1 MQFELIALTMPV
13 VMNVHVKMDIWVME
27 DLVPMITNAMMEVLD
42 VISTLN
48 VLITKEVFD
57 VNVELD
63 SLVMVSCVKISMNVH
78 REYHRVV
85 HWHHVLKN
93 EAVINVCVVMSRI
106 SNLIDN

>member
-1 MQFELIALTMPV
+1 
-13 VMNVHVKMDIWVME
+13 MNVHVKMDIWVME
-27 DLVPMITNAMMEVLD
+27 DLVPMIMNAMMEVLD

-63 SLVMVSCVKISMNVH
+63 SLVMVSCVKISMNVL